1 MKSSIVVLI
10 VFCSAVSG
18 SQAADIADQQLIHQ
32 QARQQALETQLAPP
46 PAEVHLSVPETGES
60 SAFAVETPCFP
71 ITHVRLAGTE
81 NFPHWLP
88 FRLVAQQGENHC
100 LGDKGISRLITQLQ
114 DQLINHGYVT
124 SRVLVPRQD
133 LRTQTL
139 KLVMIPGKIR
149 HIRYTPDSG
158 NYIQRITPFPAR
170 EGKLLDLR
178 DIEQGLENL
187 QRFPTVQADMNIV
200 PAEQP
205 GESDI
210 VLDWRQSRHWR
221 VATYLDDTGSKST
234 GRYQGGLTFFLDN
247 PLALSDLFYLSGGRD
262 IHSSAG
268 KGSQNDTL
276 YYSLP
281 FGYWMASV
289 TASHYDYTQTIAG
302 LNQAIQYRGKS
313 QNLAVQLSRV
323 LNRNADQKTLLNG
336 EIYRRAS
343 RNFIDNTEIDVQRRE
358 TAGWKL
364 GLSHHHFIGSATLDT
379 RVTYQQGMRWFGAQ
393 PAPEEYRNEGTA
405 LPKITQFSATLA
417 GPLTLFSQPFSYQTQ
432 YLRQISA
439 SPLTPQD
446 RFSIGGR
453 WTVRGFDGELTLSA
467 DRGWYSR
474 NELDW
479 QTPLKGQS
487 LYLAM
492 DYGEVG
498 GRGSDTLLG
507 KHLAGSALGWR
518 GSLKGVSYD
527 LFVGVPLSKP
537 AGFPTSPVT
546 AGFNLYW
553 QY

>member
-1 MKSSIVVLI
+1 MKSSIL
-10 VFCSAVSG
+10 VFAVFYSVVSG
-18 SQAADIADQQLIHQ
+18 SQAADLSAQQLIHQ
-32 QARQQALETQLAPP
+32 QARQQALEAQLAPP
-46 PAEVHLSVPETGES
+46 PAEVHLSVPEQAVS
-60 SAFAVETPCFP
+60 SAFPLETPCFP
-71 ITHVRLAGTE
+71 ITRVVLAGTE
-81 NFPHWLP
+81 NFPRWLP
-88 FRLVAQQGENHC
+88 FRRVAQQGENHC
-100 LGDKGISRLITQLQ
+100 LGAQGINRLMTRLQ

-133 LRTQTL
+133 LHTQTL
-139 KLVMIPGKIR
+139 KLVMIPGYIR

-158 NYIQRITPFPAR
+158 KYIQRITPFPAR

-187 QRFPTVQADMNIV
+187 QRFPTVQAEMNIV
-200 PAEQP
+200 PAAQP

-221 VATYLDDTGSKST
+221 VATYLDDTGAKST
-234 GRYQGGLTFFLDN
+234 GRYQGGFTFFLDN

-262 IHSSAG
+262 IHASAG

-289 TASHYDYTQTIAG
+289 TASHYDYMQTIAG

-323 LNRNADQKTLLNG
+323 LHRNADQKTLLNG
-336 EIYRRAS
+336 EIYRRTS
-343 RNFIDNTEIDVQRRE
+343 RNFIDKTEVDVQRRE

-364 GLSHHHFIGSATLDT
+364 GLSHHHTIGNATLDT

-417 GPLTLFSQPFSYQTQ
+417 GPVTLFSQPFSYQTQ

-479 QTPLKGQS
+479 QTPLRGQS
-487 LYLAM
+487 LYLGI

-498 GRGSDTLLG
+498 GRGSDALLG

-518 GSLKGVSYD
+518 GNLKGVSYD
-527 LFVGVPLSKP
+527 LFVGIPLSKP
-537 AGFPTSPVT
+537 AGFQTSPVT

>member
-1 MKSSIVVLI
+1 MKSSILVFAVL
-10 VFCSAVSG
+10 CSVMPG
-18 SQAADIADQQLIHQ
+18 SQAADMADQQLIHQ
-32 QARQQALETQLAPP
+32 QARQDALEAQLAPP
-46 PAEVHLSVPETGES
+46 QPDIRLSVPEK
-60 SAFAVETPCFP
+60 AVPAGFPSETLCFP
-71 ITHVRLAGTE
+71 VARVVLTGTE

-88 FRLVAQQGENHC
+88 FRRIAQQGEHHC
-100 LGDKGISRLITQLQ
+100 LGDQGINRLMTRLQ
-114 DQLINHGYVT
+114 NQLIDHGYVT
-124 SRVLVPRQD
+124 SRVLAPRQD
-133 LRTQTL
+133 LRSKTL
-139 KLVMIPGKIR
+139 TLVMIPGKIR

-158 NYIQRITPFPAR
+158 KYIQRITPFPAR
-170 EGKLLDLR
+170 EGNLLDLR
-178 DIEQGLENL
+178 AIEQGLENL
-187 QRFPTVQADMNIV
+187 QRVPTVKADMNIV

-221 VATYLDDTGSKST
+221 LATYLDDTGSKST
-234 GRYQGGLTFFLDN
+234 GRYQGGFTFFLDN
-247 PLALSDLFYLSGGRD
+247 PLALSDLFYLSGGHD
-262 IHSSAG
+262 IHASAG
-268 KGSQNDTL
+268 KGSQNNTL

-281 FGYWMASV
+281 FGYWLTSV

-323 LNRNADQKTLLNG
+323 LHHNAGQKTTLNG
-336 EIYRRAS
+336 EIYRRTTK
-343 RNFIDNTEIDVQRRE
+343 NFIDDTEIDVQRRE
-358 TAGWKL
+358 TAGWRL
-364 GLSHHHFIGSATLDT
+364 GLSHHHYLGSATLDT
-379 RVTYQQGMRWFGAQ
+379 NVTYQRGRRWFGAQ
-393 PAPEEYRNEGTA
+393 PAPEEGLNEGTA
-405 LPKITQFSATLA
+405 LPKITQFSATLS

-446 RFSIGGR
+446 RFSLGGR

-479 QTPLKGQS
+479 HTPLHGQS
-487 LYLAM
+487 LYLGI

-498 GRGSDTLLG
+498 GLGSEALLG
-507 KHLAGSALGWR
+507 KHLAGSVLGWR
-518 GSLKGVSYD
+518 GSLKSLSYD
-527 LFVGVPLSKP
+527 LFVGIPLSKP
-537 AGFPTSPVT
+537 AGFQTSPVT